1 MKSRKHNI
9 TKGLFIVYIII
20 LTWIILFKL
29 QFDISSLETMNLRSI
44 NLVPFAGSLI
54 INNRVDISEIIL
66 NVVIFVP
73 FGIYVCMLKEEWS
86 FIKKVI
92 PIFITSLAFETLQYI
107 FALGASDITDLIGNT
122 LGGIIGIAVFMLLS
136 KIFKNN
142 TIKIINVLALI
153 VTIIVVLFLGLVI
166 LQTYRNKYI
175 CLA

>member
-44 NLVPFAGSLI
+44 NLIPFAGSLI

-66 NVVIFVP
+66 NVAIFVP

-92 PIFITSLAFETLQYI
+92 PIFITSLVFETLQYI

-136 KIFKNN
+136 KKFKNN

-166 LQTYRNKYI
+166 FANL
-175 CLA
+175 

>member
-92 PIFITSLAFETLQYI
+92 PIFITSLVFETLQYI

-166 LQTYRNKYI
+166 FANL
-175 CLA
+175 

>member
-92 PIFITSLAFETLQYI
+92 PIFITSLAFETLEYI

-166 LQTYRNKYI
+166 FANL
-175 CLA
+175 